1 MAGCLPSNCDCSIC
15 DLEPDAGASIVAN
28 MKIFLALVLLVL
40 MGLVVFSLVKGIVAF
55 LKTTKID
62 LETGEG
68 STATDMQ
75 LAQNKAMFARIKYQA
90 LAIVVV
96 AIILAVSR

>member
-1 MAGCLPSNCDCSIC
+1 MNYVLVP
-15 DLEPDAGASIVAN
+15 
-28 MKIFLALVLLVL
+28 VLLVL
-40 MGLVVFSLVKGIVAF
+40 MGLVAYSLIRGIIAF

-68 STATDMQ
+68 ETATDMQ

-96 AIILAVSR
+96 AIIMAASR

>member
-1 MAGCLPSNCDCSIC
+1 MN
-15 DLEPDAGASIVAN
+15 AN
-28 MKIFLALVLLVL
+28 LVLIPVLLIL
-40 MGLVVFSLVKGIVAF
+40 MGLVAFSLIRGIIAF

-68 STATDMQ
+68 ETATDMQ

-96 AIILAVSR
+96 AIILAASR

>member
-1 MAGCLPSNCDCSIC
+1 MNAFLI
-15 DLEPDAGASIVAN
+15 IV
-28 MKIFLALVLLVL
+28 LVVL
-40 MGLVVFSLVKGIVAF
+40 MGLVAFSLIKGIIAF

-75 LAQNKAMFARIKYQA
+75 LAQNKAMFARVKYQA
-90 LAIVVV
+90 MAIVVIMV
-96 AIILAVSR
+96 IGTLAASKT

>member
-1 MAGCLPSNCDCSIC
+1 MNY
-15 DLEPDAGASIVAN
+15 
-28 MKIFLALVLLVL
+28 FLIAVLLVL
-40 MGLVVFSLVKGIVAF
+40 MGLVLFSLVRGIIAF

-68 STATDMQ
+68 ETATDMQ